1 MKKWSYLFLC
11 LLFIGCRQE
20 VEVFVPE
27 EEEVGTPE
35 FTSISGFYLL
45 NEGNMGTNK
54 ATLDYYDYETGIY
67 TRNIYGNA
75 NPSVPKEMG
84 DVGNDLKIYRNKL
97 FAVINCSNKIEI
109 MNAENAQRIGQINI
123 PNCRYIAFHD
133 KYAYVT
139 SYAGPVEI
147 NPDYKQRG
155 YVAKVDIET
164 LQITDTCLV
173 GFQPDELAI
182 VNGKIYV
189 ANSGGYMYPN
199 YENTLSVI
207 DLASFEEVKRIK
219 VDINL
224 HRVRDDQYEHLWVS
238 SRGDYYDNPSRLYC
252 IDTKNDIVI
261 DTITVGCSNMCIV
274 RDSLYFYCTEWSNTE
289 MSNKITYGIIN
300 TKNRQVV
307 SNQFISDGTE
317 KDIQIPYGIMVN
329 PLTNDIYVTDA
340 KNYVTPGTLYC
351 FGTDGKK
358 KWEVRT
364 GDIPAHFA
372 FVGTFEKE

>member
-1 MKKWSYLFLC
+1 MKKWNYILLC
-11 LLFIGCRQE
+11 LLLIACRQE

-97 FAVINCSNKIEI
+97 FAVINCSNKIEV

-189 ANSGGYMYPN
+189 ANSGGVHVSQ
-199 YENTLSVI
+199 L
-207 DLASFEEVKRIK
+207 R
-219 VDINL
+219 
-224 HRVRDDQYEHLWVS
+224 EHFI
-238 SRGDYYDNPSRLYC
+238 R
-252 IDTKNDIVI
+252 
-261 DTITVGCSNMCIV
+261 
-274 RDSLYFYCTEWSNTE
+274 
-289 MSNKITYGIIN
+289 
-300 TKNRQVV
+300 NR
-307 SNQFISDGTE
+307 FRE
-317 KDIQIPYGIMVN
+317 
-329 PLTNDIYVTDA
+329 
-340 KNYVTPGTLYC
+340 
-351 FGTDGKK
+351 F
-358 KWEVRT
+358 
-364 GDIPAHFA
+364 
-372 FVGTFEKE
+372 

>member
-1 MKKWSYLFLC
+1 MYILTDMNMKKWNYILLC
-11 LLFIGCRQE
+11 LLLIACRQE

-97 FAVINCSNKIEI
+97 FAVINCSNKIEV

-189 ANSGGYMYPN
+189 ANSGGVHVSQ
-199 YENTLSVI
+199 L
-207 DLASFEEVKRIK
+207 R
-219 VDINL
+219 
-224 HRVRDDQYEHLWVS
+224 EHFI
-238 SRGDYYDNPSRLYC
+238 R
-252 IDTKNDIVI
+252 
-261 DTITVGCSNMCIV
+261 
-274 RDSLYFYCTEWSNTE
+274 
-289 MSNKITYGIIN
+289 
-300 TKNRQVV
+300 NR
-307 SNQFISDGTE
+307 FRE
-317 KDIQIPYGIMVN
+317 
-329 PLTNDIYVTDA
+329 
-340 KNYVTPGTLYC
+340 
-351 FGTDGKK
+351 F
-358 KWEVRT
+358 
-364 GDIPAHFA
+364 
-372 FVGTFEKE
+372 